1 MEDPSGE
8 LGEDQRVVSTIQK
21 DKIPRRWSVL
31 LIDDA
36 GRTISFY
43 LSKRVG
49 FATIASLGV
58 LLICFIYLAL
68 SFVLMLRENAALRK
82 DFDLLTAELQGAKSD
97 REKALVQLMLS
108 KERSKPTAKKPVP
121 APVREPKNVARQEEE
136 TLPDPDAGPK
146 MEEPEEPKPAA
157 VALQPPP
164 TEEKTPEPH
173 SEARVF
179 VDKLEI
185 WQEPGEND
193 LRFQFVVK
201 NANRESGKIAG
212 YTFVV
217 FTPHESSADVPQR
230 AFPDTRLA
238 GGKPGNF
245 KHGNYF
251 SITRYKLVR
260 GTLTDIN
267 MIRQYKTATIYAYS
281 DTGDLLIER
290 VFQITKVLRA

>member
-8 LGEDQRVVSTIQK
+8 LGEDQRVVGTIQK

-68 SFVLMLRENAALRK
+68 SFVLMLR
-82 DFDLLTAELQGAKSD
+82 
-97 REKALVQLMLS
+97 
-108 KERSKPTAKKPVP
+108 KPVP

-173 SEARVF
+173 SKARVF

-193 LRFQFVVK
+193 FRFQFVVK